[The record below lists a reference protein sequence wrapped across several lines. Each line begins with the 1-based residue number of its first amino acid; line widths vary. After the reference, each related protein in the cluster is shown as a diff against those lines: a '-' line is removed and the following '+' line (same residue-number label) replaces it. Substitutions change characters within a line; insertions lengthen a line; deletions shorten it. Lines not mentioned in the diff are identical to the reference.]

1 MCIAVL
7 SILTTGCLTTTQKG
21 AIIGTGVGTATGTM
35 IGTFTGNTA
44 MGAAIGAG
52 TGAVGGALVG
62 DHMDQKREEA
72 ERAEMQRQLEL
83 ERKASSGQGKNLID
97 GHYEY
102 VKKRKKERVWVGG
115 RQEGDRR
122 SDWVDVKIITTPEKE
137 IIKKYYV
144 YNQQKVIKVKKKAL
158 PPGLKKK
165 LARGGNL
172 PPGWQKKIIRGE
184 VLDAET
190 YRYAVHVP
198 YDLIK
203 RLPPQP
209 KGTALIKVE
218 GKIVRL
224 LEATGT
230 ILDVFDII

>member
-1 MCIAVL
+1 MCIAVI
-7 SILTTGCLTTTQKG
+7 SIFTTGCLSTTQKG
-21 AIIGTGVGTATGTM
+21 AVIGTGVGTATGTM

-72 ERAEMQRQLEL
+72 EMAEMQRQLEL
-83 ERKASSGQGKNLID
+83 ERKASSVQGKNLID

-102 VKKRKKERVWVGG
+102 VKKRKWVDERH
-115 RQEGDRR
+115 EGDRR

-137 IIKKYYV
+137 VIKKYYI
-144 YNQQKVIKVKKKAL
+144 YNQHHKGIKVKKKAL
-158 PPGLKKK
+158 PPGLRKK
-165 LARGGNL
+165 LARGGDL

-203 RLPPQP
+203 RLPSQP
-209 KGTALIKVE
+209 KGTALIKIE

>member
-72 ERAEMQRQLEL
+72 ERAEMQRQLAL
-83 ERKASSGQGKNLID
+83 ERQSSSGQGKNLID

-102 VKKRKKERVWVGG
+102 VKKRKWVDERY
-115 RQEGDRR
+115 EGDRR
-122 SDWVDVKIITTPEKE
+122 SDWVDVKIMTTPEKE
-137 IIKKYYV
+137 IIKKYYISD
-144 YNQQKVIKVKKKAL
+144 QHKGIKVKKKAL

-165 LARGGNL
+165 LARGGDL

-203 RLPPQP
+203 RLPSQP
-209 KGTALIKVE
+209 KGTALIKIE